1 MALRKLPTFFVITL
15 TALSLTS
22 VSATFAAE
30 KDPATIKAT
39 EPTVPERQYDT
50 STQTTQ
56 QGRMEAAS
64 QPATDI
70 VKLSEIIGMTVENP
84 QRDNLGEI
92 TDVVVDPSNG
102 NVAYAVLAAG
112 GFLGLGEKYFAIPWG
127 AFQPMADSDDKG
139 DVKRLILDAD
149 KDRLQNAPGFDKDN
163 WPDMANP
170 QWGQTV
176 HEYYGQ
182 GDAWKQRQAM
192 RQSGADTM
200 NQQSPQ
206 NTTARQSGV
215 AATVEQIRGDK
226 VELQVPESMI
236 QDLQAGDRVEV
247 SIQKK

>member
-170 QWGQTV
+170 EWGQTV
-176 HEYYGQ
+176 HTYYGQ
-182 GDAWKQRQAM
+182 QDYWQQRQSRQRAQSSTAM
-192 RQSGADTM
+192 NERSV
-200 NQQSPQ
+200 S
-206 NTTARQSGV
+206 
-215 AATVEQIRGDK
+215 ATVQQVQGTT
-226 VELQVPESMI
+226 VELEVPQDLV

-247 SIQKK
+247 SVQKKLQNKPAQ